1 MLLVQICAHTAKD
14 IVRFRPD
21 LRLLISSATMD
32 AEKFSEYFDDAP
44 VYYGTRYSHVIQ

>member
-1 MLLVQICAHTAKD
+1 MVLAQIYAYIDKD

-44 VYYGTRYSHVIQ
+44 VYYGS